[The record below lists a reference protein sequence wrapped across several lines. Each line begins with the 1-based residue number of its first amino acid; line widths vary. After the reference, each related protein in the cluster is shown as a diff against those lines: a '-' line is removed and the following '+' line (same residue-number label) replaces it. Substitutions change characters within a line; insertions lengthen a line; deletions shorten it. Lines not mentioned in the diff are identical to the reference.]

1 MKKRRL
7 AKYYNSCMWILLAV
21 ISYIPS
27 RFIRTIFLR
36 MLGLKIKNAILY
48 GAFHIRKPSMISI
61 DEGSVIGHGVTLDGR
76 KGISIGKN
84 VNFSSEVMVW
94 TLQHDYNSPN
104 FGEDGG
110 PVKIEDYAWISA
122 RVIILPNVTIGE
134 GAVVAAGAV
143 VTKDVEPY
151 SVVGGI
157 PAKKISNRNTKLSY
171 SPASS
176 GGLPFI

>member
-1 MKKRRL
+1 
-7 AKYYNSCMWILLAV
+7 
-21 ISYIPS
+21 
-27 RFIRTIFLR
+27 
-36 MLGLKIKNAILY
+36 
-48 GAFHIRKPSMISI
+48 MISI

-143 VTKDVEPY
+143 VTKDVQEN
-151 SVVGGI
+151 SVMVGI
-157 PAKKISNRNTKLSY
+157 PAKNVGESSSSDETFKPYGITKESDNN
-171 SPASS
+171 
-176 GGLPFI
+176 